1 MFENWRFNPFT
12 GTMNAA
18 TITDEPHTVEYHAD
32 WNAYGIQL
40 DEAPQLDNPSS
51 VSIVEDVSG
60 GDTFSEVPRTQAPEA
75 LQYRVDYDALTY
87 YGTGRIE
94 FNAADV
100 GKTVLVSYKGTGWTL
115 KNRYSAG
122 QTVIP
127 ANLEVTEDASIDG
140 DLTLTGDN
148 TGKGNLK
155 VAGDA
160 DITGALEVTGGITGD
175 VTGNLSGNVT
185 GDVTGNLTGDVT
197 GDVTGNADTATRA
210 DGIISGW
217 VSAGQT
223 WTRESNFTFSE
234 PIDATAKY
242 QVGDKI
248 KWTDNSTIKYGVI
261 AAVGSYSSG
270 KTIMTIAVNDDYV
283 IGTGGITLNYYSKIE
298 NPSGYPAFFDYT
310 VTAAPS
316 TGSFTTVGT
325 DATYY
330 TLGRMCFAKITVT
343 IVTNGTGSGS
353 VSVNLPIAP
362 NVSSDYSTV
371 VGHGWCENY
380 GGATYTK
387 MLVGKGGTGTTKY
400 IVAYDGTY
408 PGADARQLHIEFAYW
423 F

>member
-18 TITDEPHTVEYHAD
+18 TITDEPHTIEYHAD

-127 ANLEVTEDASIDG
+127 ANLDVTEDASIDG

-148 TGKGNLK
+148 TGKGNLN

-160 DITGALEVTGGITGD
+160 DITGALNVDGGI
-175 VTGNLSGNVT
+175 
-185 GDVTGNLTGDVT
+185 TGDVT
-197 GDVTGNADTATRA
+197 GDVTGNADT
-210 DGIISGW
+210 
-217 VSAGQT
+217 
-223 WTRESNFTFSE
+223 
-234 PIDATAKY
+234 
-242 QVGDKI
+242 
-248 KWTDNSTIKYGVI
+248 
-261 AAVGSYSSG
+261 
-270 KTIMTIAVNDDYV
+270 
-283 IGTGGITLNYYSKIE
+283 
-298 NPSGYPAFFDYT
+298 
-310 VTAAPS
+310 
-316 TGSFTTVGT
+316 
-325 DATYY
+325 
-330 TLGRMCFAKITVT
+330 
-343 IVTNGTGSGS
+343 VTNGVYTTGDQTVNGVKTFGSTIVGSIDSIKETGSGAGTVRKKIIEIGDWNMDS
-353 VSVNLPIAP
+353 TQQKYVAHGLTRTKIRSINIIIRGDSDGDYYPLNYTDITSGLTQGKWFLPVGSETFIEMQRLASGLFDSTSFDATSY
-362 NVSSDYSTV
+362 NRGWVVIDYV
-371 VGHGWCENY
+371 
-380 GGATYTK
+380 
-387 MLVGKGGTGTTKY
+387 
-400 IVAYDGTY
+400 D
-408 PGADARQLHIEFAYW
+408 
-423 F
+423 

>member
-12 GTMNAA
+12 GVMNAA

-51 VSIVEDVSG
+51 VSIMEDVSG

-115 KNRYSAG
+115 KNRYSVG

-160 DITGALEVTGGITGD
+160 DIDGNVTIGGPTGTGDLSVCGDVQVDGALNVAGGITGA
-175 VTGNLSGNVT
+175 L
-185 GDVTGNLTGDVT
+185 
-197 GDVTGNADTATRA
+197 TGNADTA
-210 DGIISGW
+210 DG
-217 VSAGQT
+217 
-223 WTRESNFTFSE
+223 
-234 PIDATAKY
+234 
-242 QVGDKI
+242 
-248 KWTDNSTIKYGVI
+248 
-261 AAVGSYSSG
+261 
-270 KTIMTIAVNDDYV
+270 VN
-283 IGTGGITLNYYSKIE
+283 E
-298 NPSGYPAFFDYT
+298 
-310 VTAAPS
+310 
-316 TGSFTTVGT
+316 
-325 DATYY
+325 
-330 TLGRMCFAKITVT
+330 
-343 IVTNGTGSGS
+343 TGSGACVIHKKIIEIGDWDMDSTTS
-353 VSVNLPIAP
+353 VVVSHGLIHSKIRTINVVILLDNGHLENLSQGISDTDMTMQGYWDTPNNTQIRLKRLTGGYFDDVNH
-362 NVSSDYSTV
+362 NSTSFNR
-371 VGHGWCENY
+371 GWI
-380 GGATYTK
+380 T
-387 MLVGKGGTGTTKY
+387 
-400 IVAYDGTY
+400 
-408 PGADARQLHIEFAYW
+408 IEYVD
-423 F
+423 